1 MDLVQANYAAD
12 SDSDTQGDEDVS
24 CPLPE
29 YISHMFRRAAT
40 AGFTAERPHVYAYAD
55 VQLSELQR
63 GILERLVQRA
73 NGARVEAEF
82 QPLFYGRLRAR
93 RPLHVSL
100 TPALQFS
107 SAAAAAA
114 CVGRMRE
121 GLAGAGALATPLE
134 RVPRVLP
141 NCDSTIAYLALP
153 LAPAGRTQA
162 AALTARLGAA
172 LSATPEALTPY
183 DSATFAAGTHVS
195 VAEDSQNPGLLRY
208 ARAQDT
214 PGAAAHLHRVEALLQ
229 ASDTSLSP
237 ADAAALQVVCTAVH
251 LTLNG
256 RLLASVALRTQLQ
269 PM

>member
-1 MDLVQANYAAD
+1 MDLVRANYAAD
-12 SDSDTQGDEDVS
+12 SDSDSQGEEDVS

-40 AGFTAERPHVYAYAD
+40 AGLRLERPHVYAYAD
-55 VQLSELQR
+55 VQLSEQQR

-73 NGARVEAEF
+73 NSARVEAEF

-107 SAAAAAA
+107 SAAAATA
-114 CVGRMRE
+114 CVERMRA
-121 GLAGAGALATPLE
+121 GLAGAGVLATALE
-134 RVPRVLP
+134 RAPRVLP
-141 NCDSTIAYLALP
+141 NCDSSVAYLALP
-153 LAPAGRTQA
+153 LAPAGRAQA

-172 LSATPEALTPY
+172 LAATPGGLTPY
-183 DSATFAAGTHVS
+183 DSAAFAAGAHVS

-208 ARAQDT
+208 ARAKDT
-214 PGAAAHLHRVEALLQ
+214 PGAAAHLERMETLLQ
-229 ASDTSLSP
+229 ASDTPLPP
-237 ADAAALQVVCTAVH
+237 ADAAALQIVCTAVH

-256 RLLASVALRTQLQ
+256 RLQASVALRTQLQ